1 MEQVF
6 LNIIVPMCLH
16 TLDPRIRKIFRCLS
30 KSICAHID
38 THHKFGTLVLFPN
51 EALLNRDSKFKILSA
66 RRAVIWN
73 AILTAPFYVKPQLIY
88 IKKRERG
95 FGITFILGQLF
106 YILRNAGCSVAM
118 VSSCKWN
125 MRKNPF
131 INETFGPTIT
141 YEKGN
146 GNGNFLL
153 LDHKDKTDLSD
164 DLHNGTHVIL
174 IETGEEITHKWM
186 LKNATLI
193 I

>member
-16 TLDPRIRKIFRCLS
+16 TLDPHIRKTFRCLS

-38 THHKFGTLVLFPN
+38 THHRFGTLMLLPN
-51 EALLNRDSKFKILSA
+51 DALLNRDSEYQNLLA
-66 RRAVIWN
+66 RRAVVWN

-88 IKKRERG
+88 IKKRERW
-95 FGITFILGQLF
+95 FGITFILGQIF
-106 YILRNAGCSVAM
+106 CILRNAGCSVTM
-118 VSSCKWN
+118 VGSCN
-125 MRKNPF
+125 RNNDF
-131 INETFGPTIT
+131 INETFGPAIT
-141 YEKGN
+141 FEKGN

-174 IETGEEITHKWM
+174 IETDKEITHKWM